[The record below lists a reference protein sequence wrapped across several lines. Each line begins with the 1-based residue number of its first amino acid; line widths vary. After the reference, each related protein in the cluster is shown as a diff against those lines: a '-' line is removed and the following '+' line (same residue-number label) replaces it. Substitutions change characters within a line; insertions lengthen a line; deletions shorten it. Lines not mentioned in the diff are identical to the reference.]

1 MASSLCLCFGI
12 VCHVFNPYRD
22 NLLKSVTDMG
32 WSLMTDLGDNK
43 RNRVAGMKPATLK

>member
-1 MASSLCLCFGI
+1 MSSI
-12 VCHVFNPYRD
+12 YPRD
-22 NLLKSVTDMG
+22 NLLKSDTDMG